1 METVVVEHHNAVRRI
16 ILNRP
21 SRRNAQNFLM
31 WRELDEVGARI
42 SNDPNVRCV
51 VITGLENFSSGIDLA
66 EVAPPDGAL
75 ISIGHLARTDM
86 AAATKKLADIQS
98 QFLWITESHLPVVAA
113 VRGVAL
119 GAGLELALACDLRLA
134 DDSALFRMPGAQLGL
149 GYTLSA
155 IEMFVQRIGQAA
167 TAEIMFAGRA
177 FGAADISVV
186 NESMLPRAVNFQKLC
201 LNPEW
206 LMLDIQGFIRARACC
221 A

>member
-16 ILNRP
+16 SLNRP

-119 GAGLELALACDLRLA
+119 GAGLELACLRCEDRRLRRTA
-134 DDSALFRMPGAQLGL
+134 KPSRGL
-149 GYTLSA
+149 HRCS
-155 IEMFVQRIGQAA
+155 
-167 TAEIMFAGRA
+167 
-177 FGAADISVV
+177 S
-186 NESMLPRAVNFQKLC
+186 
-201 LNPEW
+201 
-206 LMLDIQGFIRARACC
+206 
-221 A
+221 